1 MGSDEKVLVKILHVT
16 PAFDSFIQASLLP
29 LLLPDTGSSVP
40 ALGVGMKIL
49 QVPLHNVMS

>member
-16 PAFDSFIQASLLP
+16 SAFDSFIQASLLP

-40 ALGVGMKIL
+40 ALGVGMKIS